1 MILLLLQQT
10 FFFAALPI
18 KENNKGN
25 QICVDRGIML
35 QRNVTL
41 GNCRYST
48 IVDYLNFLYVEFSLN
63 VTCTSFFVCF
73 ILWLVEH
80 SNIPVEKNITLERPS
95 NVELICQF
103 TPSGDLNSV
112 NVTWK
117 KGDKLLEDNYLVN
130 ATGGILYTQ
139 YR

>member
-1 MILLLLQQT
+1 M
-10 FFFAALPI
+10 PM

-41 GNCRYST
+41 GNCRCST

-63 VTCTSFFVCF
+63 VTFTSFFVCF

-80 SNIPVEKNITLERPS
+80 SNMPVEKNITLERPS
-95 NVELICQF
+95 NVELTCL
-103 TPSGDLNSV
+103 TTSGDLKSV

-130 ATGGILYTQ
+130 ATGSILYTQ